1 MQNKG
6 AIRVIAIVFAL
17 IFLFQLSFTAVT
29 KIVERKA
36 SKTAEALVYPKNAN
50 GEEIPVS
57 ESIQAVI
64 DETMQKRSMDADQA
78 KNYVKEKLENS
89 YLDSVSTVPVYN
101 LGFKKYTYRDA
112 KEKEINLGLDLK
124 GGMNVT
130 LEVSVKDIVKALSG
144 DSQEPV
150 FLQAMEEA
158 TKKQEE
164 SKGDFVSLFG
174 EAFEKIDPNAK
185 LASIFLY
192 EFKDKGIDINSSNAD
207 VLKVLKEESD
217 AAIDRSYQILGTRID
232 RFGVAQPNIQKMENS
247 GRILVELPGIKDPER
262 VRKLLQGTAQLE
274 FWETYNFS
282 EVQQYFAEADAKLAE
297 VRNAKNDIATPEVTE
312 EPAAEEGTEVVAEEG
327 AEATEATEAVT
338 PADSTAN
345 SDLLDELT
353 ESKTE
358 EEQVAEDENAEQ
370 FAKNHPLLAKLQM
383 FNSNSARVGI
393 AMVKDTAD
401 VNQMLA
407 EARDMNI
414 FPRNLKLAWTK
425 DAQTYSGE
433 NSEGGEFLDLV
444 ALKMSRDN
452 KCALGGEV
460 ITDARQDYGQNNQVE
475 VTIQMNPEG
484 AKTWKRLTGENIGK
498 QIAIVLDDL
507 VYSYPVVNG
516 EIPNGRSSISGGGM
530 TIEEAQDLANILK
543 AGKLPAP
550 ARILEEQVVGP
561 SLGKEAVQKGMWSM
575 VFAFILVLVYMVFFY
590 KKAGLV
596 ADVALLVNVFFLFGV
611 LACLGS
617 VLTLPGI
624 AGIVLTLG
632 MAVDSNVIIFERI
645 KEEIKAG
652 KGIKLAIADG
662 YKNAYSAIIDGN
674 VTTLITG
681 IILII
686 LGTGPVHSFAVT
698 LCIGILTSLATS
710 IFITR
715 LIFERM
721 LAKEKEISF
730 STKLTQNFLQDKHFR
745 FIDIRKT
752 SFIICAVFLVV
763 SLASLGIR
771 GLNLGIDFKGGRNYV
786 VQFDDP
792 SIKVE
797 QVRDALAES
806 KVTVDATSI
815 HNALGMRADQ
825 EVEAWST
832 PEVKTYGTNGQVK
845 ITTKFLINNDN
856 TAVDSVIQVILYNNL
871 RGLYQNDLTMT
882 QFSSE
887 DESVGILSTQ
897 KVGAT
902 IASDVT
908 RKSIWAIVVALAL
921 MFVYIAIRFKK
932 WQYGVASIMALTQ
945 DTLIVLG
952 MYSLFYNILPFTM
965 EVDQSFI
972 AAVLTVIG
980 YSINATVVIFDRVR
994 ENVNLHPKTSWKENM
1009 TNAVNSTLTRSFN
1022 TSGSTL
1028 VVLLAIFIFG
1038 GDTIRG
1044 FIFALLVGVL
1054 AGTFSSV
1061 FLSTPFAYVL
1071 MGGRKKDKQLAEEG
1085 TEKK

>member
-6 AIRVIAIVFAL
+6 AIRTIAIIFAL
-17 IFLFQLSFTAVT
+17 IFLYQLSFTLVT
-29 KIVERKA
+29 KRVEKKA
-36 SKTAEALVYPKNAN
+36 EKFAEAEATKLAN
-50 GEEIPVS
+50 GN
-57 ESIQAVI
+57 ESQFNLLK
-64 DETMQKRSMDADQA
+64 DE
-78 KNYVKEKLENS
+78 KET
-89 YLDSVSTVPVYN
+89 YFLDSVSNTNVYN
-101 LGFKKYTYRDA
+101 LLFKKFTYRDA
-112 KEKEINLGLDLK
+112 KEREINLGLDLK

-144 DSQEPV
+144 DSQDPT
-150 FLQAMEEA
+150 FLQAMELA
-158 TKKQEE
+158 TKRQEE
-164 SKGDFVSLFG
+164 SKGDFVTLFG
-174 EAFEKIDPNAK
+174 QAYEEVDPNAR

-192 EFKDKGIDINSSNAD
+192 EFKDKGITVNSSNSD
-207 VLKVLKEESD
+207 VLKVLKSESD
-217 AAIDRSYQILGTRID
+217 GAIDRSYQILGTRID

-247 GRILVELPGIKDPER
+247 GRILVELPGIKDPKR

-274 FWETYNFS
+274 FWETYNLS
-282 EVQQYFAEADAKLAE
+282 EVQQFFIEADNKVAQTRK
-297 VRNAKNDIATPEVTE
+297 AKNSLGETKAE
-312 EPAAEEGTEVVAEEG
+312 EPAVTENAEGEAV
-327 AEATEATEAVT
+327 AEATDAVV
-338 PADSTAN
+338 ADSAAQAG
-345 SDLLDELT
+345 DLLNELA
-353 ESKTE
+353 ESQTE
-358 EEQVAEDENAEQ
+358 EEVAEPEDENQ
-370 FAKNHPLLAKLQM
+370 FAALHPLIYKLNM
-383 FNSNSARVGI
+383 GGLYGSSARVGM
-393 AMVKDTAD
+393 AQVKDTAD
-401 VNQMLA
+401 INQMLA
-407 EARDMNI
+407 EAKGI
-414 FPRNLKLAWTK
+414 FPRNLKLAWSVK
-425 DAQTYSGE
+425 PETYDGQNGE
-433 NSEGGEFLDLV
+433 KVEMLDLV

-460 ITDARQDYGQNNQVE
+460 ITDARQDYGQGNQVE

-484 AKTWKRLTGENIGK
+484 AKAWKRLTGENIGK
-498 QIAIVLDDL
+498 QIAIVLDDY
-507 VYSYPVVNG
+507 VYSFPVVNG

-590 KKAGLV
+590 KKAGTV
-596 ADVALLVNVFFLFGV
+596 ADIALLVNVFFLFGV

-645 KEEIKAG
+645 KEEVKAG

-681 IILII
+681 IILIV

-698 LCIGILTSLATS
+698 LCIGILTSLFTS
-710 IFITR
+710 IFISR
-715 LIFERM
+715 LIFDRM
-721 LAKEKEISF
+721 LSKDKEISF
-730 STKLTQNFLQDKHFR
+730 STEWTRNFLQDKHYD
-745 FIDIRKT
+745 FIGIRKT
-752 SFIICAVFLVV
+752 SFIICICFMVV
-763 SLASLGIR
+763 SLGSLAIR

-792 SIKVE
+792 SMKVE
-797 QVRDALAES
+797 TVREALADVNIN
-806 KVTVDATSI
+806 KNAI
-815 HNALGMRADQ
+815 HSALEMREDQ
-825 EVEAWST
+825 EVEDWST

-845 ITTKFLINNDN
+845 ITTKFLINNDSP
-856 TAVDSVIQVILYNNL
+856 AVDSVIQVILYDNLKGLYGNNL
-871 RGLYQNDLTMT
+871 TMN

-887 DESVGILSTQ
+887 DETVGILSTQ

-908 RKSIWAIVVALAL
+908 RKSIIAIIVALAL
-921 MFVYIAIRFKK
+921 MFCYIAIRFKK
-932 WQYGVASIMALTQ
+932 WQYGVASIMALAQ
-945 DTLIVLG
+945 DTIIVLG
-952 MYSLFYNILPFTM
+952 LYSLFYNVLPFTM

-980 YSINATVVIFDRVR
+980 YSINATVVIFDRIR
-994 ENVNLHPKTSWKENM
+994 ENVNLHPKSSWKENM
-1009 TNAVNSTLTRSFN
+1009 VNAVNSTLTRSFN

-1061 FLSTPFAYVL
+1061 FLSSPFAYAL
-1071 MGGRKKDKQLAEEG
+1071 MKGDKKDKEIAQDN
-1085 TEKK
+1085 TSKKK

>member
-1 MQNKG
+1 M
-6 AIRVIAIVFAL
+6 AIIFGL
-17 IFLFQLSFTAVT
+17 IFLYQLSFSFVT
-29 KIVERKA
+29 RGVEKKA
-36 SKTAEALVYPKNAN
+36 AKYAEAEANKLAN
-50 GEEIPVS
+50 GD
-57 ESIQAVI
+57 ESQYNLIKNTK
-64 DETMQKRSMDADQA
+64 ET
-78 KNYVKEKLENS
+78 Y
-89 YLDSVSTVPVYN
+89 YLDSISNVNVYN
-101 LGFKKYTYRDA
+101 LLFKKYTYRDA

-130 LEVSVKDIVKALSG
+130 LEVSVKDIVNALSG
-144 DSQEPV
+144 YSQDPTFV
-150 FLQAMEEA
+150 RAMELA
-158 TKKQEE
+158 TERQEKSE
-164 SKGDFVSLFG
+164 GDFVTLFG
-174 EAFEKIDPNAK
+174 EAFQEVDPNAR

-192 EFKDKGIDINSSNAD
+192 EFKDKGITVNSTNNE
-207 VLKVLKEESD
+207 VLKVLRSESEG
-217 AAIDRSYQILGTRID
+217 AINRSYQILRTRID
-232 RFGVAQPNIQKMENS
+232 RFGVAQPNIQKLENS
-247 GRILVELPGIKDPER
+247 GRILVELPGIKDPKR

-282 EVQQYFAEADAKLAE
+282 EIQQYFAEANAKLAE
-297 VRNAKNDIATPEVTE
+297 TRKAKNALEQNASQNADVEQNEIS
-312 EPAAEEGTEVVAEEG
+312 AEEGENTEIA
-327 AEATEATEAVT
+327 AL
-338 PADSTAN
+338 ADSTN
-345 SDLLDELT
+345 TDLLDQLAENDEQENLSEADEL
-353 ESKTE
+353 SKFQENNPLFTYLQPSYYQNE
-358 EEQVAEDENAEQ
+358 IGQVVAGET
-370 FAKNHPLLAKLQM
+370 
-383 FNSNSARVGI
+383 ARVGI
-393 AMVKDTAD
+393 AQVKDTA
-401 VNQMLA
+401 VINQMLA
-407 EARDMNI
+407 ETRSI
-414 FPRNLKLAWTK
+414 FPRNLKFAWTVK
-425 DAQTYSGE
+425 PEIKQGE
-433 NSEGGEFLDLV
+433 MEFLELV

-460 ITDARQDYGQNNQVE
+460 ITDARQDYGQGNQVE
-475 VTIQMNPEG
+475 VTIQMNTEG
-484 AKTWKRLTGENIGK
+484 AKAWKRLTGENIGK
-498 QIAIVLDDL
+498 QIAIVLDDY

-575 VFAFILVLVYMVFFY
+575 VFAFILVLLYMVFFY
-590 KKAGLV
+590 KRAGVV
-596 ADVALLVNVFFLFGV
+596 ADIALLVNVFFLFGV

-645 KEEIKAG
+645 KEEVKAG
-652 KGIKLAIADG
+652 KGTKLAIEDG

-681 IILII
+681 IILTI

-698 LCIGILTSLATS
+698 LCIGILTSLFTS
-710 IFITR
+710 IFISR
-715 LIFERM
+715 LVFER
-721 LAKEKEISF
+721 LLNKNKEITF
-730 STKLTQNFLQDKHFR
+730 STKFTNNFLQDKHYD
-745 FIDIRKT
+745 FIGMRKT
-752 SFIICAVFLVV
+752 SFIICICFLVV
-763 SLASLGIR
+763 SLGSLCIR
-771 GLNLGIDFKGGRNYV
+771 HLNLGIDFTGGRNYV

-792 SIKVE
+792 SMKVE
-797 QVRDALAES
+797 TVREALS
-806 KVTVDATSI
+806 DVSI
-815 HNALGMRADQ
+815 NKNDIHGALEMREDQ
-825 EVEAWST
+825 EVEDWST

-845 ITTKFLINNDN
+845 ITTKFLIKNDSPE
-856 TAVDSVIQVILYNNL
+856 VDSVIQVILYDNL
-871 RGLYQNDLTMT
+871 KGLYKNGVSMT

-887 DESVGILSTQ
+887 DETVGILSTQ

-908 RKSIWAIVVALAL
+908 RKSIWAVIVALAL
-921 MFVYIAIRFKK
+921 MFVYIALRFRK
-932 WQYGVASIMALTQ
+932 WQFGVASLMALTQ

-952 MYSLFYNILPFTM
+952 MYSLFYNVLPFTM

-994 ENVNLHPKTSWKENM
+994 ENVKLHPKATWKDNM
-1009 TNAVNSTLTRSFN
+1009 VSAVNSTLTRSFN

-1061 FLSTPFAYVL
+1061 FLSTPFAYML
-1071 MGGRKKDKQLAEEG
+1071 MKGDKADKQIAENAE
-1085 TEKK
+1085 TKKKK

>member
-1 MQNKG
+1 M
-6 AIRVIAIVFAL
+6 
-17 IFLFQLSFTAVT
+17 
-29 KIVERKA
+29 
-36 SKTAEALVYPKNAN
+36 
-50 GEEIPVS
+50 
-57 ESIQAVI
+57 
-64 DETMQKRSMDADQA
+64 
-78 KNYVKEKLENS
+78 
-89 YLDSVSTVPVYN
+89 
-101 LGFKKYTYRDA
+101 
-112 KEKEINLGLDLK
+112 
-124 GGMNVT
+124 
-130 LEVSVKDIVKALSG
+130 
-144 DSQEPV
+144 
-150 FLQAMEEA
+150 
-158 TKKQEE
+158 
-164 SKGDFVSLFG
+164 
-174 EAFEKIDPNAK
+174 
-185 LASIFLY
+185 
-192 EFKDKGIDINSSNAD
+192 
-207 VLKVLKEESD
+207 
-217 AAIDRSYQILGTRID
+217 
-232 RFGVAQPNIQKMENS
+232 
-247 GRILVELPGIKDPER
+247 PGIKDPKR

-282 EVQQYFAEADAKLAE
+282 EIQQYLMEANSKLAE
-297 VRNAKNDIATPEVTE
+297 TRKAKNSLAETE
-312 EPAAEEGTEVVAEEG
+312 AEPVAENEG
-327 AEATEATEAVT
+327 EVEAETEQPVVEE
-338 PADSTAN
+338 ADSTAMAAVDSTAN
-345 SDLLDELT
+345 DDLLGQLNEGN
-353 ESKTE
+353 EEVAAE
-358 EEQVAEDENAEQ
+358 EETEDQ
-370 FAKNHPLLAKLQM
+370 FAENNPLFSKLM
-383 FNSNSARVGI
+383 VMNSNSARVGM
-393 AMVKDTAD
+393 AQVKDTAAI
-401 VNQMLA
+401 NQMLA
-407 EARDMNI
+407 ETRNL
-414 FPRNLKLAWTK
+414 FPRNLKLAWTVK
-425 DAQTYSGE
+425 PEVLKGNDGE
-433 NSEGGEFLDLV
+433 SVEVLDLV

-452 KCALGGEV
+452 TCALGGEV
-460 ITDARQDYGQNNQVE
+460 ITDARQDYGQGNQVE

-484 AKTWKRLTGENIGK
+484 AKAWKRLTGENIGK
-498 QIAIVLDDL
+498 QIAIVLDDY

-596 ADVALLVNVFFLFGV
+596 ADIALIVNVFFLFGV

-710 IFITR
+710 IFISR

-721 LAKEKEISF
+721 LDKEREISF
-730 STKLTQNFLQDKHFR
+730 STAWTRNFLQDKHYD
-745 FIDIRKT
+745 FIGMRKV
-752 SFIICAVFLVV
+752 SFIICICFLVI
-763 SLASLGIR
+763 SLGSLGIR
-771 GLNLGIDFKGGRNYV
+771 RLNLGIDFKGGRNYV
-786 VQFDDP
+786 VQFDNP

-797 QVRDALAES
+797 DVREALAES
-806 KVTVDATSI
+806 KVAVNADAI
-815 HNALGMRADQ
+815 HKALEMREDQ
-825 EVEAWST
+825 EVEGWST

-845 ITTKFLINNDN
+845 ITTKFLINNDSP
-856 TAVDSVIQVILYNNL
+856 AVDSVIQVILYENL
-871 RGLYQNDLTMT
+871 MGLYNNDLTMN

-887 DESVGILSTQ
+887 DETVGILSTQ

-908 RKSIWAIVVALAL
+908 RKSIIAIIVALAL
-921 MFVYIAIRFKK
+921 MFCYIAIRFKK

-945 DTLIVLG
+945 DTIIVLG
-952 MYSLFYNILPFTM
+952 MYSLFYNVLPFTM

-980 YSINATVVIFDRVR
+980 YSINATVVIFDRIR
-994 ENVNLHPKTSWKENM
+994 ENVGLHPKSSWKTNM
-1009 TNAVNSTLTRSFN
+1009 NNAVNSTLTRSFN

-1061 FLSTPFAYVL
+1061 FLSSPFAYVL
-1071 MGGRKKDKQLAEEG
+1071 MKGNKKDKDIVEED
-1085 TEKK
+1085 KK

>member
-6 AIRVIAIVFAL
+6 AIRTIAIIFAL
-17 IFLFQLSFTAVT
+17 IFLYQLSFTLVT
-29 KIVERKA
+29 KRVEKKA
-36 SKTAEALVYPKNAN
+36 VKYAEAEATKLAN
-50 GEEIPVS
+50 GD
-57 ESIQAVI
+57 ESQFNLIK
-64 DETMQKRSMDADQA
+64 DE
-78 KNYVKEKLENS
+78 KETY
-89 YLDSVSTVPVYN
+89 YLDSISNVNVYN
-101 LGFKKYTYRDA
+101 LLFKKYTYRDA

-144 DSQEPV
+144 DSQDPT
-150 FLQAMEEA
+150 FLKAMELA
-158 TKKQEE
+158 TKRQEE
-164 SKGDFVSLFG
+164 SKGDFVTLFG
-174 EAFEKIDPNAK
+174 EAFKEVDPNAS
-185 LASIFLY
+185 LVSIFLY
-192 EFKDKGIDINSSNAD
+192 EFKDKGININSSNDD
-207 VLKVLKEESD
+207 VLKVLKSESD
-217 AAIDRSYQILGTRID
+217 GAIDRSYQILGTRID

-247 GRILVELPGIKDPER
+247 GRILVELPGIKDPKR

-274 FWETYNFS
+274 FWETYNFT
-282 EVQQYFAEADAKLAE
+282 EVQQFFTEADARLAQT
-297 VRNAKNDIATPEVTE
+297 RKAKSALDETNVE
-312 EPAAEEGTEVVAEEG
+312 EPVVEENAEEVVAE
-327 AEATEATEAVT
+327 V
-338 PADSTAN
+338 ADSTVAAVADSAAN
-345 SDLLDELT
+345 SDLLDQLAEN
-353 ESKTE
+353 KD
-358 EEQVAEDENAEQ
+358 EEQVNEEEDMDQ
-370 FAKNHPLLAKLQM
+370 FAQNHPLFAKLQPI
-383 FNSNSARVGI
+383 NGASARVGI
-393 AMVKDTAD
+393 AQVKDTAAI
-401 VNQMLA
+401 NQMLA
-407 EARDMNI
+407 ETKSI
-414 FPRNLKLAWTK
+414 FPRNLKLAWTVK
-425 DAQTYSGE
+425 PETYPGE
-433 NSEGGEFLDLV
+433 NGENIEVLDLV

-460 ITDARQDYGQNNQVE
+460 ITDARQDYGQGNQVE

-484 AKTWKRLTGENIGK
+484 AKAWKRLTGENVGK
-498 QIAIVLDDL
+498 QIAIVLDDY

-590 KKAGLV
+590 KKAGFV
-596 ADVALLVNVFFLFGV
+596 ADIALLVNVFFLFGV

-710 IFITR
+710 IFISR

-721 LAKEKEISF
+721 LDKEREITF
-730 STKLTQNFLQDKHFR
+730 STNWTRDFLQDKHYD
-745 FIDIRKT
+745 FIGMRKT
-752 SFIICAVFLVV
+752 SFIICICFLVV
-763 SLASLGIR
+763 SLGSLAIR

-797 QVRDALAES
+797 QVRDALSEVSFDKNA
-806 KVTVDATSI
+806 I
-815 HNALGMRADQ
+815 HSALEMREDQ
-825 EVEAWST
+825 EVDDWST

-845 ITTKFLINNDN
+845 VTTKFLINNDSP
-856 TAVDSVIQVILYNNL
+856 AVDSVIQVLLYNNL
-871 RGLYQNDLTMT
+871 KGLYSNDLTMS

-887 DESVGILSTQ
+887 DETVGILSTQ

-908 RKSIWAIVVALAL
+908 RKSIWAIIVALAL

-932 WQYGVASIMALTQ
+932 WQYGVASIMALAQ
-945 DTLIVLG
+945 DTIIVLG
-952 MYSLFYNILPFTM
+952 MYSLFYNVLPFTM

-980 YSINATVVIFDRVR
+980 YSINATVVIFDRIR
-994 ENVNLHPKTSWKENM
+994 ENVGLHPKSSWKTNM
-1009 TNAVNSTLTRSFN
+1009 NGAVNSTLTRSFN

-1061 FLSTPFAYVL
+1061 FLSSPFAYVL
-1071 MGGRKKDKQLAEEG
+1071 MKGDKKDKQIDEEN
-1085 TEKK
+1085 TSKKK

>member
-6 AIRVIAIVFAL
+6 AIRTIAIIFAL
-17 IFLFQLSFTAVT
+17 IFLYQLSFTLVT
-29 KIVERKA
+29 KRVEKKA
-36 SKTAEALVYPKNAN
+36 EKFAEAEATKLAN
-50 GEEIPVS
+50 GD
-57 ESIQAVI
+57 ESQFNLLR
-64 DETMQKRSMDADQA
+64 DQKET
-78 KNYVKEKLENS
+78 Y
-89 YLDSVSTVPVYN
+89 YLDSVSNVNVYN

-130 LEVSVKDIVKALSG
+130 LEVSVKDIVRALSG
-144 DSQEPV
+144 DSQDPT
-150 FLQAMEEA
+150 FLQAMDLA
-158 TKKQEE
+158 TQRQEE
-164 SKGDFVSLFG
+164 SKGDFVTLFG
-174 EAFEKIDPNAK
+174 EAFKEVDPNAS
-185 LASIFLY
+185 LVSIFLY
-192 EFKDKGIDINSSNAD
+192 EFKDKGININSSNDD
-207 VLKVLKEESD
+207 VLKVLKSESD
-217 AAIDRSYQILGTRID
+217 GAIDRSYQILGTRID

-282 EVQQYFAEADAKLAE
+282 EIQQFLTEADAKLAE
-297 VRNAKNDIATPEVTE
+297 TRKAKSALEEETPEVTNDTV
-312 EPAAEEGTEVVAEEG
+312 AETTEVVAEEG
-327 AEATEATEAVT
+327 AEVAEAEADT
-338 PADSTAN
+338 TAST
-345 SDLLDELT
+345 DLVDQLAEN
-353 ESKTE
+353 KE
-358 EEQVAEDENAEQ
+358 EEEVAEDETFEQ
-370 FAKNHPLLAKLQM
+370 FAMSHPLFAKLQPV
-383 FNSNSARVGI
+383 NSNSARVGI
-393 AMVKDTAD
+393 AQVKDTAAI
-401 VNQMLA
+401 NQMLA
-407 EARDMNI
+407 ETKSL
-414 FPRNLKLAWTK
+414 FPRQLKLAWTVK
-425 DAQTYSGE
+425 PESYPGE
-433 NSEGGEFLDLV
+433 NGENIEFLDLV

-460 ITDARQDYGQNNQVE
+460 ITDARQDYGQGNQVE

-484 AKTWKRLTGENIGK
+484 AKAWKRLTGENVGK
-498 QIAIVLDDL
+498 QIAIVLDDY

-590 KKAGLV
+590 NKSGLV
-596 ADVALLVNVFFLFGV
+596 ADIALLVNVFFLFGV

-710 IFITR
+710 IFVSR

-721 LAKEKEISF
+721 LDKEREISF
-730 STKLTQNFLQDKHFR
+730 SSAWTRNFLQDKHYD
-745 FIDIRKT
+745 FIGIRKT
-752 SFIICAVFLVV
+752 SFIICICFLVV

-792 SIKVE
+792 NMKVE
-797 QVRDALAES
+797 RVREALTDVSIDKNAIHSALA
-806 KVTVDATSI
+806 
-815 HNALGMRADQ
+815 MREGQ
-825 EVEAWST
+825 EVEDWSA
-832 PEVKTYGTNGQVK
+832 PEVKTYGTNGQIK
-845 ITTKFLINNDN
+845 ITTKFLIKNDSP
-856 TAVDSVIQVILYNNL
+856 AVDSVIQTILYNGL
-871 RGLYQNDLTMT
+871 KGLYNTDLSMT

-887 DESVGILSTQ
+887 DETVGILSTQ

-908 RKSIWAIVVALAL
+908 RKSIWAIIVALAL

-952 MYSLFYNILPFTM
+952 MYSLFYNVLPFTM

-980 YSINATVVIFDRVR
+980 YSINATVVIFDRIR
-994 ENVNLHPKTSWKENM
+994 ENVNLHPKSSWKTNM
-1009 TNAVNSTLTRSFN
+1009 NNAVNSTLTRSFN

-1061 FLSTPFAYVL
+1061 FLSSPFAYVL
-1071 MGGRKKDKQLAEEG
+1071 MKGNKKDQENEE
-1085 TEKK
+1085 EKK

>member
-6 AIRVIAIVFAL
+6 AIRTIAIIFSL
-17 IFLFQLSFTAVT
+17 IFLYQLSFTLVT
-29 KIVERKA
+29 KRVEKKA
-36 SKTAEALVYPKNAN
+36 EKFAEAEATKLAN
-50 GEEIPVS
+50 GD
-57 ESIQAVI
+57 ESQFNLLR
-64 DETMQKRSMDADQA
+64 DQKET
-78 KNYVKEKLENS
+78 Y
-89 YLDSVSTVPVYN
+89 YLDSVSNVNVYN
-101 LGFKKYTYRDA
+101 LGVKKFTYRDA
-112 KEKEINLGLDLK
+112 KEREINLGLDLK

-144 DSQEPV
+144 DSQDPT
-150 FLQAMEEA
+150 FLKAMELA
-158 TKKQEE
+158 TKRQEE
-164 SKGDFVSLFG
+164 SKGDFVTLFG
-174 EAFEKIDPNAK
+174 EAFKEVDPNAS
-185 LASIFLY
+185 LVSIFLY
-192 EFKDKGIDINSSNAD
+192 EFKDKGININSSNDD
-207 VLKVLKEESD
+207 VLKVLKSESD
-217 AAIDRSYQILGTRID
+217 GAIDRSYQILGTRID

-282 EVQQYFAEADAKLAE
+282 EIQQFFTEADAKLAQTRKAQSNLEEETPATVADTVVEAGE
-297 VRNAKNDIATPEVTE
+297 VI
-312 EPAAEEGTEVVAEEG
+312 AEEGTV
-327 AEATEATEAVT
+327 
-338 PADSTAN
+338 ADSTV
-345 SDLLDELT
+345 SGDLMDQLAENK
-353 ESKTE
+353 S
-358 EEQVAEDENAEQ
+358 EEQAAEDESLDQMAQ
-370 FAKNHPLLAKLQM
+370 NHPLFAKLQPI
-383 FNSNSARVGI
+383 NGGSARVGI
-393 AMVKDTAD
+393 AQVKDTAAI
-401 VNQMLA
+401 NKMLA
-407 EARDMNI
+407 ETKSI
-414 FPRNLKLAWTK
+414 FPRQLKLAWTVK
-425 DAQTYSGE
+425 PETFPGE
-433 NSEGGEFLDLV
+433 NGESIEVLDLV

-460 ITDARQDYGQNNQVE
+460 ITDARQDYGQGNQVE

-484 AKTWKRLTGENIGK
+484 AKAWKRLTGENVGK
-498 QIAIVLDDL
+498 QIAIVLDDY

-590 KKAGLV
+590 KKAGFV
-596 ADVALLVNVFFLFGV
+596 ADIALLVNVFFLFGV

-652 KGIKLAIADG
+652 KGIRLAISDG

-710 IFITR
+710 IFISR

-721 LAKEKEISF
+721 LDKDREISF
-730 STKLTQNFLQDKHFR
+730 STNLTRNFLQDKHYD
-745 FIDIRKT
+745 FIGMRKT
-752 SFIICAVFLVV
+752 SFIICICFLVV
-763 SLASLGIR
+763 SLGSLAIR

-797 QVRDALAES
+797 QVRDALT
-806 KVTVDATSI
+806 TVNFDKNAI
-815 HNALGMRADQ
+815 HTALAMREDQ
-825 EVEAWST
+825 EVDDWSA

-845 ITTKFLINNDN
+845 ITTKFLINNDSP
-856 TAVDSVIQVILYNNL
+856 AVDSVIQTILYDGLKGLYNNNL
-871 RGLYQNDLTMT
+871 SMT

-887 DESVGILSTQ
+887 DETVGILSTQ

-908 RKSIWAIVVALAL
+908 RKSIWAIIVALAL

-952 MYSLFYNILPFTM
+952 MYSLFYNVLPFTM

-980 YSINATVVIFDRVR
+980 YSINATVVIFDRIR
-994 ENVNLHPKTSWKENM
+994 ENVGLHPKSSWKVNM
-1009 TNAVNSTLTRSFN
+1009 NNAVNSTLTRSFN

-1061 FLSTPFAYVL
+1061 FLSSPFAYVL
-1071 MGGRKKDKQLAEEG
+1071 MKGNKKDQEIEDNP
-1085 TEKK
+1085 KKK

>member
-6 AIRVIAIVFAL
+6 AIRAMAIIFGL
-17 IFLFQLSFTAVT
+17 IFLYQLSFTVVT
-29 KIVERKA
+29 NIVERKA
-36 SKTAEALVYPKNAN
+36 AKYATEQVFPKDAN
-50 GEEIPVS
+50 GQDIAVS
-57 ESIQAVI
+57 DSIQGTI
-64 DETMQKRSMDADQA
+64 DEYMSKYGMDEKLAKASLADTLE
-78 KNYVKEKLENS
+78 KNYLEAKSNA
-89 YLDSVSTVPVYN
+89 TVYN
-101 LGFKKYTYRDA
+101 LGIKKYTYRDA
-112 KEKEINLGLDLK
+112 KEREINLGLDLR

-130 LEVSVKDIVKALSG
+130 LEVSVQDIVRALSH
-144 DSQEPV
+144 DSQDPV
-150 FLQAMEEA
+150 FLQAMELAAERQQ
-158 TKKQEE
+158 K
-164 SKGDFVSLFG
+164 SKGDFVTLFG
-174 EAFEKIDPNAK
+174 EAYKETDPNAK
-185 LASIFLY
+185 LVSLFLM
-192 EFKDKGIDINSSNAD
+192 EFKDKPGININSSNDD

-217 AAIDRSYQILGTRID
+217 AAIDRSYQILRTRID

-247 GRILVELPGIKDPER
+247 GRILVELPGVKDPER
-262 VRKLLQGTAQLE
+262 VRKLLRGAAQLE
-274 FWETYNFS
+274 FWETYDASKLEQALVNL
-282 EVQQYFAEADAKLAE
+282 DAKLASDLQSKKD
-297 VRNAKNDIATPEVTE
+297 VE
-312 EPAAEEGTEVVAEEG
+312 EQPVVAEE
-327 AEATEATEAVT
+327 TEATEDNVEEVAVAEENKEGEEVEAIT
-338 PADSTAN
+338 DSTDLAAKLAE
-345 SDLLDELT
+345 SKQEEQAEDTLLD
-353 ESKTE
+353 
-358 EEQVAEDENAEQ
+358 A
-370 FAKNHPLLAKLQM
+370 NHPLLTKLRLAGGGT
-383 FNSNSARVGI
+383 ARVGI
-393 AMVKDTAD
+393 ASKTDMKYI
-401 VNQMLA
+401 NEKLA
-407 EARDMNI
+407 ENKAM
-414 FPRNLKLAWTK
+414 FPRDLKFAWTVK
-425 DAQTYSGE
+425 PETFTMENGE
-433 NSEGGEFLDLV
+433 SVEMYELV

-475 VTIQMNPEG
+475 VTIQMNSEG
-484 AKTWKRLTGENIGK
+484 ANKWKNLTRDNVGK

-530 TIEEAQDLANILK
+530 TVEEAQDLANILK

-561 SLGKEAVQKGMWSM
+561 TLGQESVRKGMWSM

-590 KKAGLV
+590 KKAGFV

-645 KEEIKAG
+645 KEEVKAG
-652 KGIKLAIADG
+652 KGIKLAIQDG

-681 IILII
+681 VILII

-710 IFITR
+710 IFISR

-721 LAKEKEISF
+721 LSKDKEISF
-730 STKLTQNFLQDKHFR
+730 STNMTRNFLQDKHYD
-745 FIDIRKT
+745 FIGMRKT
-752 SFIICAVFLVV
+752 SFIICIAFLVI
-763 SLASLGIR
+763 SLGSLGVR
-771 GLNLGIDFKGGRNYV
+771 KLTDGHSLNLGIDFTGGRNYV

-797 QVRDALAES
+797 DVRNVLSNVNIDKAGIRQAL
-806 KVTVDATSI
+806 DM
-815 HNALGMRADQ
+815 NADQ
-825 EVEAWST
+825 DVEDWST

-845 ITTKFLINNDN
+845 ITTKFLIDDDSP
-856 TAVDSVIQVILYNNL
+856 AVDNIIQGILYDNL
-871 RGLYQNDLTMT
+871 KSLYKDEITMSK
-882 QFSSE
+882 FSSE
-887 DESVGILSTQ
+887 DETVGILSTQ

-908 RKSIWAIVVALAL
+908 RKSIWAIIVALAL

-932 WQYGVASIMALTQ
+932 WQYGVASIMALAQ
-945 DTLIVLG
+945 DTIIVLG

-980 YSINATVVIFDRVR
+980 YSINATVVIFDRIR
-994 ENVNLHPKTSWKENM
+994 ENVGLHPKSSWKTNM
-1009 TNAVNSTLTRSFN
+1009 NNAVNSTLTRSFN

-1071 MGGRKKDKQLAEEG
+1071 MKGHKKDKQIEAENAP
-1085 TEKK
+1085 KKK